1 MKGLDERNGMV
12 RKDQTEETKEGK
24 KTTEKVRRNSSQAK
38 KVMDKESP
46 QKKLS
51 RMGIQQSNNEEEESG
66 EIKNEGQPNE

>member
-46 QKKLS
+46 
-51 RMGIQQSNNEEEESG
+51 
-66 EIKNEGQPNE
+66 